1 MPDFDIEGNPGN
13 IRSKA
18 VTMEQKGQ
26 LFYDTGD
33 ALAKIDVSGWTGRA
47 ADEFREAHD
56 LEPDRWFKSG
66 NGFKKAAAGLTT
78 YAGELEDAQSRAE
91 WARKEYERGQQESQ
105 SARTQYDSYLGRMRS
120 YWASGGTDQADPFN
134 DWGDPIQQEALAE
147 LASARADL
155 DNAAQLCAG
164 EVKAGCADAP
174 EEPNWLESG
183 LKFVGGILEGAGE
196 AVWDLL
202 TMVPFSPVNMVI
214 DSYKLATGDITPE
227 ELMKKYELSA
237 ESAWDM
243 AQGIYTGL
251 TTDPIGF
258 GKELGK
264 SLLDWDTWADD
275 PARAIGHLVPDAI
288 VAVATGGSGAL
299 ATRGGK
305 FAMDGLDALGD
316 MGKLRRLDDLGDLS
330 KLDGLG
336 DLRHLDDLGNSRIY
350 SMMDDVPHH
359 TTFSPDQLG
368 TSRVDGILDSHG
380 ISRNELNDL
389 INKPAADLT
398 PSERATLNSVRNDF
412 PTPDGGT
419 VMQKVIDQPYFDE
432 TRGPN
437 VQPGDVDNYIL
448 DRYASNEVRGAVTV
462 ADDTAHLGT
471 PKDINEGLRLD
482 YTNTHHSTGDASTH
496 VIRFQADEPNFEVP
510 RNHDMTGS
518 PTTYDTWDQPFTGNG
533 FTSAADDVIPEYAVP
548 QGQTVTMREG
558 AEMWEITDSGTQ
570 RLVGVLRSVDGVP
583 TWIPQGN

>member
-1 MPDFDIEGNPGN
+1 MPDFEIEGNPGN
-13 IRSKA
+13 IRAKA
-18 VTMEQKGQ
+18 LTMEQKGQ

-78 YAGELEDAQSRAE
+78 YAGELESAQSRAE

-105 SARTQYDSYLGRMRS
+105 SARTQYDSYMSRMRT
-120 YWASGGTDQADPFN
+120 YWAGGGTDQADPFV
-134 DWGDPIQQEALAE
+134 DWGSPIQQEALQE

-155 DNAAQLCAG
+155 DNAAHVCAG
-164 EVKAGCADAP
+164 QVKAGCADAP

-237 ESAWDM
+237 ENAWNM

-258 GKELGK
+258 GRELGK

-288 VAVATGGSGAL
+288 AAVATAGTGAL
-299 ATRGGK
+299 ATRGIKGG
-305 FAMDGLDALGD
+305 ADLLDGLSDLSRLDNLADLNRLD
-316 MGKLRRLDDLGDLS
+316 NLSDLNRLDDLRDLNR
-330 KLDGLG
+330 LDNLA
-336 DLRHLDDLGNSRIY
+336 DLNRYDDVTPAPQGVGRTLDDPGLEPWLDEVTSQHPELDRDGIRGIWDYTTNDGYDVMNRNMREIGPNELSVQERI
-350 SMMDDVPHH
+350 DA
-359 TTFSPDQLG
+359 TNRGLDQLPNYEG
-368 TSRVDGILDSHG
+368 TTYRGTNLPQDVVDHINNGGNYSDRAFSSSSTNPNVAENFFNPNRENPTRMTIEGHSGSNVGPFSAAQSEAEILFRGGTEFEVLSNTVGPDG
-380 ISRNELNDL
+380 
-389 INKPAADLT
+389 
-398 PSERATLNSVRNDF
+398 VRNL
-412 PTPDGGT
+412 
-419 VMQKVIDQPYFDE
+419 V
-432 TRGPN
+432 
-437 VQPGDVDNYIL
+437 
-448 DRYASNEVRGAVTV
+448 
-462 ADDTAHLGT
+462 
-471 PKDINEGLRLD
+471 LR
-482 YTNTHHSTGDASTH
+482 
-496 VIRFQADEPNFEVP
+496 EVP
-510 RNHDMTGS
+510 
-518 PTTYDTWDQPFTGNG
+518 
-533 FTSAADDVIPEYAVP
+533 
-548 QGQTVTMREG
+548 
-558 AEMWEITDSGTQ
+558 
-570 RLVGVLRSVDGVP
+570 
-583 TWIPQGN
+583 